1 MYLGDVQYGAVCI
14 ASIIA
19 SAISFLWY
27 SPYVFNVKETSI
39 TLVSGLIRFILIVL
53 FTLTISTLLNS
64 LLILDITNLIQF
76 VIWIS
81 VGVSS
86 VFIIPCVAKSG
97 RINTI
102 SNSFIEVGHSI
113 VITLIVSTVLFL
125 FQ

>member
-1 MYLGDVQYGAVCI
+1 
-14 ASIIA
+14 
-19 SAISFLWY
+19 LWY